1 MHLHN
6 AFCLTIWTGSVRHG
20 CLATYGFHGSFEY
33 IIPVSILNLKL
44 FGRILYLHKNSLHKS
59 HLLRIS
65 NTDEV
70 FQKAKLFTINTGV
83 QLPKLT
89 I

>member
-1 MHLHN
+1 M
-6 AFCLTIWTGSVRHG
+6 AFMVASNIL
-20 CLATYGFHGSFEY
+20 YQY
-33 IIPVSILNLKL
+33 PILNLKL

-70 FQKAKLFTINTGV
+70 FQKAKLFTLNTGV